1 MEKLKASYIAKVSC
15 GELIGAD
22 VEIRDIVRDTREVY
36 EGCLFVAIRGER
48 FDGHDFV
55 LDAINAGASAVLVS
69 RELRGVKIAQ
79 IVVSDTVEALG
90 KIAEAYI
97 KTLPAKRVCVTGSV
111 GKTTTKEM
119 CAAVL
124 SKSFKT
130 HKTEGNYN
138 NNIGLPLT
146 AFGMDKSHEAAVLEI
161 GTNHFGEILPLA
173 KIASPHV
180 AIITVIGESHLE
192 AFGTKEGVLR
202 EKTEVFGGLVDGGVA
217 ILNGDDPLLWGIRD
231 SLKHKAVWYGIG
243 NCECDVFGEIV
254 ENTAFSS
261 SFKVRGSET
270 LFTLSSGGEHN
281 VRNALSAIA
290 VGRAFGMHDDDIKE
304 GLSSFVNT
312 GMRQKVYEL
321 SGVTVIEDCY
331 NANPESMKAAF
342 SLLSEKTCR
351 GKKICVL
358 GDMLELGENA
368 PLLHRKTGEEAGKYA
383 DRVLATGDFAK
394 EYMLGAGKDK
404 TEVFDSKEA
413 LARRLSEILDVG
425 DMLLIKGSY
434 GTKMWQVIEYL
445 QMEKE

>member
-1 MEKLKASYIAKVSC
+1 MERLRASYIAKASC

-22 VEIRDIVRDTREVY
+22 VEVCGIVRDTREVY
-36 EGCLFVAIRGER
+36 EGCLFAAIRGER

-55 LDAINAGASAVLVS
+55 CDAIKAGAGAVLVS
-69 RELRGVKIAQ
+69 RKLRDVKISQ

-90 KIAEAYI
+90 KIAEEYI
-97 KTLPAKRVCVTGSV
+97 KMLPAKRICVTGSV

-124 SKSFKT
+124 GKSFKT

-146 AFGMDKSHEAAVLEI
+146 VFGMDKSHEAAVIEI

-173 KIASPHV
+173 KIARPHI

-202 EKTEVFGGLVDGGVA
+202 EKTAIFGGLSPDGVA

-231 SLKHKAVWYGIG
+231 SLKHKAVWYGIE

-254 ENTAFSS
+254 ENTAFSA
-261 SFKVRGSET
+261 SFKVRGSDT

-290 VGRAFGMHDDDIKE
+290 AGRALGMHDAEIRE

-321 SGVTVIEDCY
+321 SGATVIEDCY

-342 SLLSEKTCR
+342 SLLSKKTCGGR
-351 GKKICVL
+351 KICVL

-368 PLLHRKTGEEAGKYA
+368 PLLHRRTGEEAGKYA
-383 DRVLATGDFAK
+383 DKILATGDFAK
-394 EYMLGAGKDK
+394 EYMQGAGENK
-404 TEVFDSKEA
+404 TEIFDNKEA
-413 LARRLSEILDVG
+413 LAKRLSEILGAG
-425 DMLLIKGSY
+425 DMLLVKGSF

-445 QMEKE
+445 QGEKE